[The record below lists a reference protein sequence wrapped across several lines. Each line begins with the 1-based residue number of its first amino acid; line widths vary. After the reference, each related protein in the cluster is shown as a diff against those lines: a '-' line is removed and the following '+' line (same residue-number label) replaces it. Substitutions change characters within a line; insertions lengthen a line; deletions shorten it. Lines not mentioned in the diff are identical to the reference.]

1 MHLGNLPDD
10 GYRELEAVC
19 VGLRF
24 GKVDHYVV
32 LKNKNKVSIFFPMV
46 QSTLLGKKKPL
57 KKKIFF
63 SSPSTKN
70 VLLMRDQ
77 SF

>member
-1 MHLGNLPDD
+1 M
-10 GYRELEAVC
+10 
-19 VGLRF
+19 GLRF

-32 LKNKNKVSIFFPMV
+32 LKNKNKASIFFFYSAKYHVGGEGM
-46 QSTLLGKKKPL
+46 KKL
-57 KKKIFF
+57 DFF

>member
-1 MHLGNLPDD
+1 
-10 GYRELEAVC
+10 
-19 VGLRF
+19 
-24 GKVDHYVV
+24 
-32 LKNKNKVSIFFPMV
+32 MV

-63 SSPSTKN
+63 FSSPSTKN

-77 SF
+77 SFWLFPTHPEQEKFVLFVKGSREVKKPNQPKKALGFYLAWTI